1 VRALLAGTAV
11 VALLAGCGGGG
22 GKSSSSQTTGT
33 IATATNPTGTSAAR
47 SRYPK
52 ELVRTYMQACTQG
65 GQIKES
71 VCTCTLDRLS
81 SSVSTADFRR
91 MKNGTV
97 PPRIRA
103 AIVNAAKQCRSG

>member
-11 VALLAGCGGGG
+11 VALLAGCGGG